1 MEDPARLGIRGAAR
15 TMSIPLFLATPI
27 LVLWAPRSIPT
38 TLIVRRNW
46 GYNGGGMDGWEVE
59 EGWFE
64 EGKRSSKGRIC
75 TPLHYYW
82 RRGDKPLTFQA
93 VWISLWALFFLGSQ
107 KWDRI
112 VTGGWIQ

>member
-1 MEDPARLGIRGAAR
+1 
-15 TMSIPLFLATPI
+15 
-27 LVLWAPRSIPT
+27 
-38 TLIVRRNW
+38 
-46 GYNGGGMDGWEVE
+46 MDGWEVE

-82 RRGDKPLTFQA
+82 RRGDKPLDFPSGLD
-93 VWISLWALFFLGSQ
+93 ISLGFIFLGSQ

-112 VTGGWIQ
+112 VTGDGYNRIPD